1 MFLKKQNYLQKV
13 FIYTDASFNP
23 SEGFAS
29 SGFLFFASEIE
40 HQSSTILESS
50 IEIQSFKVK
59 NNIRAEIIGAN
70 HCLKRL
76 IDEIKLLDIEA
87 KNLEINLYSDCQ
99 TLTNLL
105 FRREKLTANNY
116 ISGKKKT
123 ELANADLY
131 KIFYLI
137 YDELKPNIFWV
148 RGHSKSENQSLQQK
162 NFQIIDRLVRKE
174 LRGKSE
180 H

>member
-1 MFLKKQNYLQKV
+1 MFLKKQNYLQKI

-23 SEGFAS
+23 SEGLAL
-29 SGFLFFASEIE
+29 SGFLFFANEIA
-40 HQSSTILESS
+40 HQSSTILDSS
-50 IEIQSFKVK
+50 IETQSFKVK

-76 IDEIKLLDIEA
+76 IDEIKLIGIDA

-105 FRREKLTANNY
+105 IRREKLTAKNF
-116 ISGKKKT
+116 ISGKTKA

-131 KIFYLI
+131 KIFYLM

-148 RGHSKSENQSLQQK
+148 KGHSKSENQSLQQK

-174 LRGKSE
+174 LRGGS
-180 H
+180 